1 LQVKNISLTNICSA
15 DKYKSILVM
24 EEIMENLILITDI
37 GSTTTKALL
46 LKKEIDNY
54 TELGLVHTPTSVE
67 KPQEDVNIGIIT
79 AIKLLEQQTNLSL
92 LAKNNDEFLLPGITY
107 LCTSSAGGGLQILV
121 IGLTTFDS
129 AASAKRCAFG
139 AGAVILDTFAVN
151 DKRSAVQQMK
161 AMAMLHPDIIL
172 MTGGTDGGAVA
183 PVLRLAELIQFAN
196 PRAKFTDNRIPLI
209 FGGNIKAQKLITGIL
224 AKRFTLHLVDNVRPN
239 MSTENPGPAR
249 DLIHHL
255 FMNYV
260 MEQAP
265 GYTAVVKKVDHDIIP
280 TPKAVLNA
288 IELLHKSLDGDVIMV
303 DIGGA
308 TTDVFSNLKGKF
320 YRTVSAN
327 YGMSYSI
334 ANVLKDSG
342 LDFVKNYL
350 PPAVDLDYVFDYIAD
365 KMLYPT
371 CNPQDSNLIYIEH
384 IMARAALF
392 LAREQHLE
400 MNFDSARIGFLDK
413 LTNHKNIE
421 NMVNKFYFVDEK
433 QKEKFFLH
441 DYKYAIGAGGVIS
454 HTQNEN
460 QALMLISDGLQTQ
473 GFTRIMRDREFISP
487 HLGKLSQ
494 IDPKGA
500 SSLLLDNCLQDLG
513 WHIKPQAV
521 KWKNGKLVMTL
532 SYENEQLKVY
542 TGKRYFIPA
551 ADHKR
556 QFVLSLQKGYLLNDE
571 ARELTFKS
579 ALPIY
584 IDTSFAEAENEIE
597 TIREQYEFPTEQVS
611 LSEVFPLQDIH
622 SPIEHGEFI
631 RNVIMP
637 YLGDVLVIP
646 GDKVLPDMV
655 VAENLSDPPRLY
667 IITLIEGAM
676 PGLNK
681 DNFTAS
687 LKVKVG
693 DIVKIGQKIVQRDK
707 LSAQEQMYGY
717 ADYFCSPVRGIIE
730 NINYEAGTLILH
742 EVQDYSEKPVK
753 VKISDR
759 LGIKPSRMKGYLK
772 VRKGDFVY
780 TGDLLAAC
788 RLDRADKTHI
798 FMAVKFSADNMG
810 GSADKQTDSGNF
822 NSILAPATGSITD
835 MNLKKG
841 TLTIHYDKKPLRH
854 YAGISGVIE
863 EIIPEREVRIKYTGS
878 KIQGVVGFGR
888 QATGKL
894 IYSANIEA
902 VQAPSENAILV
913 LKEQVSLKDLK
924 KIAELGYKG
933 LVAPSIHYRQ
943 LTQFTGEDIG
953 VALTGNE
960 SIPFPIV
967 ITQGFGN
974 FPLPQE
980 YIDFFQQKN
989 GSHIFIDGHTQIR
1002 AGVIRPQIIIQ

>member
-1 LQVKNISLTNICSA
+1 
-15 DKYKSILVM
+15 
-24 EEIMENLILITDI
+24 MENLILITDI

-46 LKKEIDNY
+46 LKKDEGNY
-54 TELGLVHTPTSVE
+54 TELGLVHAPTSVE
-67 KPQEDVNIGIIT
+67 KPQEDVNIGIIK
-79 AIKLLEQQTNLSL
+79 AIKLLEQQINMSL

-139 AGAVILDTFAVN
+139 AGAVILDTFAIN

-183 PVLRLAELIQFAN
+183 PVLRLAELIQYAN
-196 PRAKFTDNRIPLI
+196 PRAKFTDNNIPLI
-209 FGGNIKAQKLITGIL
+209 FAGNIEAQNLISGIL
-224 AKRFTLHLVDNVRPN
+224 AKRFKLHFVDNVRPD
-239 MSTENPGPAR
+239 MRTENPGPAR

-265 GYTAVVKKVDHDIIP
+265 GYAEVVKKVDHDIIP

-288 IELLHKSLDGDVIMV
+288 IELLHKNLDGDVIMV

-342 LDFVKNYL
+342 RNYVTQYL
-350 PPAVDLDYVFDYIAD
+350 PADANLDYVFDYIAD

-384 IMARAALF
+384 IMARAAIF

-400 MNFDSARIGFLDK
+400 MNFNSSKIGFLDK
-413 LTNHKNIE
+413 ITSHKNIE
-421 NMVNKFYFVDEK
+421 SMVEKFYFVDEK
-433 QKEKFFLH
+433 NKEKFFLH
-441 DYKYAIGAGGVIS
+441 DYKFAIGAGGVIS
-454 HTQNEN
+454 HTQNQN

-473 GFTRIMRDREFISP
+473 GITRIMRDREFISP

-494 IDPKGA
+494 IDQKA
-500 SSLLLDNCLQDLG
+500 AAKLLLNNCLQNLG
-513 WHIKPQAV
+513 WHIRPQAE
-521 KWKNGKLVMTL
+521 KWKKGKLVMTL
-532 SYENEQLKVY
+532 SYGNETLEIF
-542 TGKRYFIPA
+542 TGKKYFVPA
-551 ADHKR
+551 AKQKR
-556 QFVLSLQKGYLLNDE
+556 LFDISLKKGYCLNDE
-571 ARELTFKS
+571 ARDISFESEL
-579 ALPIY
+579 PVY
-584 IDTSFAEAENEIE
+584 IDTSFPEAENDIQ
-597 TIREQYEFPTEQVS
+597 TVRQQYDFPEMPVS
-611 LSEVFPLQDIH
+611 LSEVFPLQAIH
-622 SPIEHGEFI
+622 SPIDQGEFT
-631 RNVIMP
+631 RQVILP
-637 YLGDVLVIP
+637 YLGDILVNLQETVTP
-646 GDKVLPDMV
+646 DKI
-655 VAENLSDPPRLY
+655 VAENISDPPRLY
-667 IITLIEGAM
+667 IITLIKGVM
-676 PGLNK
+676 PGLDK
-681 DNFTAS
+681 DNFTES
-687 LKVKVG
+687 LQVQVGDVVKV
-693 DIVKIGQKIVQRDK
+693 GQKIVQRK
-707 LSAQEQMYGY
+707 KISVKEQMYGFPDHY
-717 ADYFCSPVRGIIE
+717 CSPVRGLIE
-730 NINYEAGTLILH
+730 NINYEAGTIILH

-759 LGIKPSRMKGYLK
+759 LGIKPKHMKGYLK
-772 VRKGDFVY
+772 VRDGDFVY

-788 RLDRADKTHI
+788 RIDRANKTHT
-798 FMAVKFSADNMG
+798 FMADKKSADVMPIY
-810 GSADKQTDSGNF
+810 ADKSADSGNY
-822 NSILAPATGSITD
+822 NSILAPATGSVKNID
-835 MNLKKG
+835 LKKG
-841 TLTIHYDKKPLRH
+841 TITIHYDKKPLRH
-854 YAGISGVIE
+854 YAGIAGVIE
-863 EIIPEREVRIKYTGS
+863 QIIPERELSIKYSGS

-894 IYSANIEA
+894 VYCPDIKTIENPE
-902 VQAPSENAILV
+902 QDSILV
-913 LKEQVSLKDLK
+913 LKEQVSYIDLQN
-924 KIAELGYKG
+924 IAKLGYKG

-960 SIPFPIV
+960 NIPFPIV